1 MAYFPMFIELKNM
14 PCLVVGGGKMAVR
27 KVKVLQDFDAEV
39 TVLAKEFLPVFYE
52 MEQVLLRKKTFG
64 FSDLQG
70 FQLVVAATDDE
81 KLNHEIALECK
92 RRGIFVNAVDQ
103 PSDCSFIFPAYVKEG
118 DVVAAFSSGGKSP
131 VIAQYL
137 KEIMKENI
145 PAELEEAADFL
156 GSIRDTVKDRVEK
169 LPDRKEL
176 YQRLLEY
183 IVETHHLPEDS
194 LLETMIE
201 EYRNEEEK

>member
-14 PCLVVGGGKMAVR
+14 PCLVVGGGKTAVR
-27 KVKVLQDFDAEV
+27 KVNVLQDFEAEV
-39 TVLAKEFLPVFYE
+39 TVLSEEFLPVFYE
-52 MEQVLLRKKTFG
+52 MINLKLRQKTFE

-81 KLNHEIALECK
+81 KLNHVIAHECRQK
-92 RRGIFVNAVDQ
+92 GIFVNAVDQ
-103 PSDCSFIFPAYVKEG
+103 PSDCSFIFPAYEKEG

-145 PAELEEAADFL
+145 PAALEEAADFL

-169 LPDRKEL
+169 ISERKEL

-183 IVETHHLPEDS
+183 IVETHQLPEEA
-194 LLETMIE
+194 LVEKMIE
-201 EYRNEEEK
+201 EYDKGEET